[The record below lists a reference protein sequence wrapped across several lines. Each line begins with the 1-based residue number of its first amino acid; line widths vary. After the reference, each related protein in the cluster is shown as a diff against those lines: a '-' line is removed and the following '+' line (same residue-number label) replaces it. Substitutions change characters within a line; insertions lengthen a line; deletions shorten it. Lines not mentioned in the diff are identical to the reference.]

1 MNVKE
6 AARQLDIRLTGYRG
20 EELSYAVLDKLAN
33 PDPVDE
39 NLYRLIVCFKSTGRI
54 KRSIIYHLRWNDE
67 TWSFDQ
73 SMTNKKL
80 EKKVYQK
87 SPWEQIDVE

>member
-6 AARQLDIRLTGYRG
+6 AARQLNIPLTGYRG
-20 EELSYAVLDKLAN
+20 EELWYAVLTKLAN

-39 NLYRLIVCFKSTGRI
+39 NLYRLIVCFNSTGRI
-54 KRSIIYHLRWNDE
+54 KRSIIYHLRWDGK
-67 TWSFDQ
+67 WSFDQ

-87 SPWEQIDVE
+87 FPWDEIDLE